1 MKDSTKDRVEGK
13 YHEVKGSV
21 KEAVGKAVN
30 STKIAIEGKTEKI
43 AGKAQ
48 EKLGEAKKIIGR

>member
-1 MKDSTKDRVEGK
+1 MKGSMKDRMEGK

-30 STKIAIEGKTEKI
+30 SPKIAMEGKTEKI

-48 EKLGEAKKIIGR
+48 EKLGEVKKIIGR